1 MVWTTPD
8 FKMSLKR
15 YMEIGRVALVNYS
28 KDYGKFSLFVDV
40 IDQNQTAIGTYN
52 MVRSQMNF
60 MRWSPISR
68 LKLVVS
74 LSEIGLLFI
83 PVSQYEIGTI
93 VNFDLDRSIS
103 LVPSPSSDDALI
115 NL

>member
-1 MVWTTPD
+1 
-8 FKMSLKR
+8 MSLKR

-60 MRWSPISR
+60 LRWSPISR

-83 PVSQYEIGTI
+83 PEMSKENIWKKIKV
-93 VNFDLDRSIS
+93 VVVRR
-103 LVPSPSSDDALI
+103 
-115 NL
+115 NLAEKVKSEKVKHWKFTGEGRM